1 MREKLKAGDSV
12 RVPRY
17 DKVGRVVRVDLKRGI
32 AVVSLGLG
40 QWEVTLDEVFP
51 PEPGS

>member
-1 MREKLKAGDSV
+1 MRDKLKPGDMV

-17 DKVGRVVRVDLKRGI
+17 DKVGRVIRVDLKRGI

-51 PEPGS
+51 P